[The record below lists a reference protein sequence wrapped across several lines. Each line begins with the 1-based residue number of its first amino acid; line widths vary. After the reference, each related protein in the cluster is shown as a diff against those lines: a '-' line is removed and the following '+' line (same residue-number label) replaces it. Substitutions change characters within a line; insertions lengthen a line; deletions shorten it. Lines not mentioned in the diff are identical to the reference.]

1 MESDDISK
9 SIQKEHRIHVG
20 ISTLSKMKAPQEA
33 ISKELEEYKQLLLEG
48 FEDVRRKQDEIIQV
62 AKAFSKQVNE

>member
-9 SIQKEHRIHVG
+9 SIPKEHRIHVG
-20 ISTLSKMKAPQEA
+20 ISKLSKMKAPQEA

-48 FEDVRRKQDEIIQV
+48 FEALISKQDEVIQV
-62 AKAFSKQVNE
+62 AEAFSKQVNE